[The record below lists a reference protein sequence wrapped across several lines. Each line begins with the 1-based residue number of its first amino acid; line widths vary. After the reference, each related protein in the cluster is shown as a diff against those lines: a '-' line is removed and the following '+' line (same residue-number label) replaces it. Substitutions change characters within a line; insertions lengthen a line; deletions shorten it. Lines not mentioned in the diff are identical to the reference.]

1 MKKQFK
7 YYVNQ
12 FINNKYENKNDAK
25 IALQNLEAL
34 AMDYNDKTHLIQIE
48 LTKARQYYKEYL
60 STI

>member
-25 IALQNLEAL
+25 IALQNLETL

-48 LTKARQYYKEYL
+48 LNKARQYYKEYL